1 MRAAPHGHERPRI
14 LPPAGIDAANVCF
27 RGNVA
32 QGGGWPE
39 FMHTPSDVMGDF
51 DLERSRQA
59 LEVLMT
65 AVEGLAARPW
75 LWRIGGAVRF
85 WFFG

>member
-1 MRAAPHGHERPRI
+1 MSDHESFH
-14 LPPAGIDAANVCF
+14 LAGIDAANVCF

-51 DLERSRQA
+51 DLERSWQA

-65 AVEGLAARPW
+65 AVEGLAADH
-75 LWRIGGAVRF
+75 GYGA
-85 WFFG
+85 